1 MQLLKSFEL
10 DKELVKRIETEV
22 ALAEQ
27 AGSSAKLAAVDAKFA
42 VSSRDLS
49 EALQRVGSSASEAGV
64 SFDELLGIV
73 TSVQQTTAR
82 GGAVIGN
89 ALKTIFTRI
98 ERPQVINDLKDF
110 GITVTDVSVWS
121 MGASFCSW
129 LIQLYWVPLTIVKGP
144 EG

>member
-129 LIQLYWVPLTIVKGP
+129 YI
-144 EG
+144 